1 MKIAPIPKV
10 KIMNFIKNLLSIGQ
24 NNELAIK
31 ILITIIIALYQGP
44 NVKSLSINAIP
55 INTNTSVIKSNNM
68 VIIDFREF
76 IIFILF
82 IIHYP
87 NKH

>member
-1 MKIAPIPKV
+1 MKIAPTPKV

-31 ILITIIIALYQGP
+31 ILITIIIPLYQGP
-44 NVKSLSINAIP
+44 IVKSLSINAIP

-82 IIHYP
+82 VIHYS
-87 NKH
+87 